1 MDKEEKAK
9 QAAEKKRID
18 KYSKSRRAQIEAE
31 PKLRCT
37 FVNMESKGLDLAFTF
52 EGLRYHL
59 EDGKEYDLPIS
70 VVEHL
75 NSLKVPVKRYKT
87 DLATGYIKPETEV
100 SQMLQ
105 RFSVVP
111 KSLADYTE
119 KLKVAQGEH

>member
-9 QAAEKKRID
+9 SQAEKKRIT
-18 KYSKSRRAQIEAE
+18 KYAQKRQAEIEAE

-37 FVNMESKGLDLAFTF
+37 FVNMETKGLDLAFTY
-52 EGLRYHL
+52 EGLRFHL
-59 EDGKEYDLPIS
+59 EDGKEYELPIS

-87 DLATGYIKPETEV
+87 DPASGQLKPETEV

-105 RFSVVP
+105 RFSVIP
-111 KSLADYTE
+111 KSLADYTQ
-119 KLKVAQGEH
+119 KLKVVQEEH

>member
-9 QAAEKKRID
+9 TLMEKKKIT
-18 KYSKSRRAQIEAE
+18 KYMTSRKAQIEAE
-31 PKLRCT
+31 PTLRCS
-37 FVNMESKGLDLAFTF
+37 FVNMESKGTDLFFTF

-75 NSLKVPVKRYKT
+75 NGLKIPVKRYKT
-87 DLATGYIKPETEV
+87 DPKTGFLTPETEV
-100 SQMLQ
+100 AQMIQ

-111 KSLADYTE
+111 KSLTDYTE
-119 KLKVAQGEH
+119 KLKVAQGGH